1 MANPN
6 WLEVDRGQG
15 TQPARPTLASNPAI
29 VVAGAGSVGCY
40 IGGCLAL
47 AGRDVTLLL
56 REPLAAALAR
66 HGLRILDLDRNDR
79 TLAPSALK
87 LTASPDSALRD
98 ADIILVTVK
107 SGATA
112 TIAREI
118 AEYANSDAVVV
129 SLQNGVDN
137 VEVLS
142 AALRGSHPVVAGM
155 VPFNIVQTRA
165 EGEPPRF
172 LRATSGTIRIASGCP
187 GLREALN
194 VEGAPVAEHK
204 DMTAV
209 LWGKLVINLNNALN
223 GLSGLTLAA
232 ELGDRRWRLLLAKQI
247 DEALALLGAAGIR
260 PAPIEGM
267 PPRLFAYALR
277 LPDWLYRLVARG
289 MVAIDPEARSSLWD
303 DLEARRPTEIDHL
316 QGAVLQLG
324 RALGLEAPL
333 NAHVA
338 ALVKEAERAGHG
350 SPKLSPEAV
359 AATPE

>member
-6 WLEVDRGQG
+6 WLEVDRGEG
-15 TQPARPTLASNPAI
+15 TQPAKPALASNPAI

-47 AGRDVTLLL
+47 AGRDVTFLL

-66 HGLRILDLDRNDR
+66 HGMRISDLDGNDR
-79 TLAPSALK
+79 TLPPSALK
-87 LTASPDSALRD
+87 LATRADSALRD

-112 TIAREI
+112 GVAREI
-118 AEYANSDAVVV
+118 PEHAKRDAAVV

-137 VEVLS
+137 VEALS
-142 AALRGSHPVVAGM
+142 EGLRGSHPVVAGM
-155 VPFNIVQTRA
+155 VPFNIVQARA
-165 EGEPPRF
+165 EGEPRRF

-232 ELGDRRWRLLLAKQI
+232 ELGDRSWRLLLATQI

-277 LPDWLYRLVARG
+277 LPDWLYRLAARG
-289 MVAIDPEARSSLWD
+289 MVAIDPEARSSLLD

-324 RALGLEAPL
+324 RTLGLEAPL
-333 NAHVA
+333 NARVA
-338 ALVKEAERAGHG
+338 ALVKEAERVGHG
-350 SPKLSPEAV
+350 SPKFSPEAV
-359 AATPE
+359 AAIPK